1 MATGHRNQASLS
13 RGWGLTAQEPARQEF
28 GSSGHKT
35 GAAEGSPGRQCSTTQ
50 SGPALQTRRDE
61 NAGDGLCGGAG
72 SPRVP
77 TGPPEG
83 SLDCKHGALIKW
95 LFFSSV
101 RQRAQPGGPWEE
113 GVVLGLAPAVNSYYA
128 DQRSCVRLITE
139 LKNEGSAR
147 LLPTIGINLELR

>member
-1 MATGHRNQASLS
+1 M
-13 RGWGLTAQEPARQEF
+13 
-28 GSSGHKT
+28 
-35 GAAEGSPGRQCSTTQ
+35 GAAEGSPGSLCPATQ
-50 SGPALQTRRDE
+50 SGPALYTRRDK
-61 NAGDGLCGGAG
+61 NAGDGLWWWCREAAG
-72 SPRVP
+72 PHRASQGELRLHVR
-77 TGPPEG
+77 GFN
-83 SLDCKHGALIKW
+83 KMA
-95 LFFSSV
+95 FFSPV